1 MGLLS
6 LLADEAEVDF
16 KGGPGCR
23 KGCVGLVGMV
33 SGGGMLPFL
42 GPDGAGGSV
51 SFGVARERELALL
64 DDADWVNVG
73 AGRDVV
79 DLDALDGKATAAD
92 EDGRAGVERDRW
104 LFVLLEVDACSDG
117 GGGRP
122 FLGAMSRYFL
132 IVGVRGAMKLEQT
145 WSLTQ

>member
-92 EDGRAGVERDRW
+92 ERW
-104 LFVLLEVDACSDG
+104 QG
-117 GGGRP
+117 GCGTRQVA
-122 FLGAMSRYFL
+122 LCAVRSRRL
-132 IVGVRGAMKLEQT
+132 
-145 WSLTQ
+145 